1 MPIFINARRDQSV
14 IFITSKNIS
23 VINSTNRM
31 NKKKP
36 SELTDQELMF
46 EVKRI
51 KSTLIV
57 NAVLFGVMI
66 GIATYSTVTNG
77 LGILTFFPLFF
88 IPMGIKNRAHKKA
101 LENQLKER
109 KLTV

>member
-1 MPIFINARRDQSV
+1 
-14 IFITSKNIS
+14 
-23 VINSTNRM
+23 M
-31 NKKKP
+31 NKKNP
-36 SELTDQELMF
+36 AELTDEELIF
-46 EVKRI
+46 EFKRI

-66 GIATYSTVTNG
+66 GIATYSTVKNG

-101 LENQLKER
+101 LEKQLKER
-109 KLTV
+109 NLTI